1 MLLVGYCSSKCL
13 PDPGSHSVRLRR
25 AKMNIEDNNCDTY
38 TETVIGNYPPSWS
51 QPPPE
56 GIEDHGE

>member
-1 MLLVGYCSSKCL
+1 
-13 PDPGSHSVRLRR
+13 
-25 AKMNIEDNNCDTY
+25 MNIEDNNCDTY